1 MLFRSKDGLSRW
13 LPSDGLKPRLDRG
26 ETPATPSFKQWRRG
40 VQIVAAEAGSG
51 NDPKL
56 SYDTYEN
63 TSWESSNRQAE
74 AWVTY
79 TLAEDTQVDDICVK
93 MKGFRATTYPIGVY
107 AGDSLVWKG
116 WTPKSLSYV
125 HIPLKNAP
133 KTNKFTIRSLGE
145 STTKDAFGAV
155 QELDSRNNDKA
166 VKGRFSLK
174 IIEIEFL
181 KNLD

>member
-1 MLFRSKDGLSRW
+1 MTLATEAVDVKDGLSTW
-13 LPSDGLKPRLDRG
+13 LPSDGLKPVLDRG

-107 AGDSLVWKG
+107 AGDSLVWK
-116 WTPKSLSYV
+116 
-125 HIPLKNAP
+125 
-133 KTNKFTIRSLGE
+133 R
-145 STTKDAFGAV
+145 
-155 QELDSRNNDKA
+155 LDSQVAQLRPHTAQERSQDKQVYHPLARRKHHQGCASGPCRNLTA
-166 VKGRFSLK
+166 ATTTRP
-174 IIEIEFL
+174 
-181 KNLD
+181 